1 MSYSR
6 WGGSNWYAY
15 DGGDAFY
22 AHFAQGGFYSF
33 TEHDLRDNIDGCLAQ
48 IKDGN
53 HEDREELREYMAE
66 YLEEQ

>member
-22 AHFAQGGFYSF
+22 AFYARGGAYAFSAR
-33 TEHDLRDNIDGCLAQ
+33 DLRDGIDACLAQ